1 MGVPSAPAAPVT
13 VAAPVVVVPPAAA
26 PAPAAEPEPAP
37 APPAPAVV
45 EAAARAPEPAAG
57 PAGLPSFLPGATQ
70 ASMDSYCNRVNL
82 ATSSN
87 GGFVTVAA
95 MSDPLQ
101 ALGEQFCLAR
111 TYAIEQGESLAG
123 TVQGFSM
130 AEMEEQCDAFAP
142 SMTGFQARLATQD
155 PAEVRAGLQDF
166 VVSTGAPAAQMSGS
180 ARICLGIGY
189 RTDDPEV
196 ALAAAMVLVGLGEE
210 AYGEMLGHHL
220 MNGFATPKRPDRGVE
235 WLGAA
240 SQALEAGAS
249 PLVANGSQAHAALLH
264 QAVAE
269 LSGGSP
275 APVLQDAAAPAITGF
290 GLPTAPS
297 SN

>member
-1 MGVPSAPAAPVT
+1 
-13 VAAPVVVVPPAAA
+13 
-26 PAPAAEPEPAP
+26 
-37 APPAPAVV
+37 
-45 EAAARAPEPAAG
+45 
-57 PAGLPSFLPGATQ
+57 
-70 ASMDSYCNRVNL
+70 
-82 ATSSN
+82 
-87 GGFVTVAA
+87 
-95 MSDPLQ
+95 
-101 ALGEQFCLAR
+101 
-111 TYAIEQGESLAG
+111 
-123 TVQGFSM
+123 
-130 AEMEEQCDAFAP
+130 
-142 SMTGFQARLATQD
+142 MTGFQARLATQD